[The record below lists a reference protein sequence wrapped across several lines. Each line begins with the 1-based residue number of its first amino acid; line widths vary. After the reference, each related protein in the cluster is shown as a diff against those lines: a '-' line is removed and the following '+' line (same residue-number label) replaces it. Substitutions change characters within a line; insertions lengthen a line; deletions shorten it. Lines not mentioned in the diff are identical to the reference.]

1 MLKRRLSRTAAE
13 DVDWDSLGSTAVGL
27 NYAEVT
33 GVANDVLKD
42 ALIHQRTLI
51 DEEKIRELLDERQK
65 IAEKLDQ
72 RQA

>member
-1 MLKRRLSRTAAE
+1 M
-13 DVDWDSLGSTAVGL
+13 GL